1 MRYFDRLEKFIKEN
15 NIKFIEE
22 IDVREDLERLGYE
35 VKKNTWKKVLENNE
49 VDYFKVGDLNRRL
62 NKLGFEK
69 NAKFKVWY
77 KGEEGLKRLGN
88 IYSDEMYELGS
99 ERYCLDDIDDYID
112 DPREELEESY
122 FHYKMIEEIGEFA
135 KERGLSFNS
144 GLEYIILDY
153 FKKERTQDTYLKNLL
168 EELEE
173 EGEYYNDEEKEYLIA
188 LYKKDKEAFRE
199 EENYVVHLEGLYINT
214 LMKKGLTEY
223 EIEEL
228 LKKYGN
234 DIDFLGGCYI
244 RSLEHEKITLDLV
257 IDEYNEFTAENYIC
271 VQ

>member
-1 MRYFDRLEKFIKEN
+1 MRYFDRLENFIKEN

-35 VKKNTWKKVLENNE
+35 VKKNTWQKVLENNE
-49 VDYFKVGDLNRRL
+49 VDYFNSDNLRRRFRE
-62 NKLGFEK
+62 LGFEK

-77 KGEEGLKRLGN
+77 KGEEGLKRLGK
-88 IYSDEMYELGS
+88 IYSSKIYELGA

-112 DPREELEESY
+112 DPREELEETY
-122 FHYKMIEEIGEFA
+122 LHYKMIEEIVAFS

-153 FKKERTQDTYLKNLL
+153 FKKARTQDKYLKDLE

-173 EGEYYNDEEKEYLIA
+173 DNYSYEEKEYLKA
-188 LYKKDKEAFRE
+188 LYKKDEEAFRE
-199 EENYVVHLEGLYINT
+199 KTNYIEHLEGLYIDT
-214 LMKKGLTEY
+214 LMNKGLTKN

-228 LKKYGN
+228 KKFSGYTLE
-234 DIDFLGGCYI
+234 FLEGCYI
-244 RSLEHEKITLDLV
+244 RSLDHEKITLDLV

>member
-15 NIKFIEE
+15 NIKFIKE

-35 VKKNTWKKVLENNE
+35 AKKNTWKKVLENNE

-88 IYSDEMYELGS
+88 IYSDEMYELGA

-135 KERGLSFNS
+135 RERGLSFNS

-153 FKKERTQDTYLKNLL
+153 FKKERTQDTYLKNLK

-173 EGEYYNDEEKEYLIA
+173 GYYNDEEKEYLIA

-199 EENYVVHLEGLYINT
+199 KTNYEEYLEGLYIDT
-214 LMKKGLTEY
+214 LISKGLTRY

-228 LKKYGN
+228 KKIDN
-234 DIDFLGGCYI
+234 DPEFLCGCYI

-257 IDEYNEFTAENYIC
+257 IDEHNEFTAENYIC